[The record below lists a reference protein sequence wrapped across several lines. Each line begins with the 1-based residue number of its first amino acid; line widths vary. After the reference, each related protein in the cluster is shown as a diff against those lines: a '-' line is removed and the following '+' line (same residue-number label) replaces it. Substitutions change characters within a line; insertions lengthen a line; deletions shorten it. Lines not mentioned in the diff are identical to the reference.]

1 MPISKQI
8 MLGCA
13 AALAAAIALPV
24 LAQPAA
30 APKSLLAY
38 TPKPVKL
45 PGYGGNKPI
54 TRLSEVLAKHKGQS
68 SWTEQVI
75 KTDRFDTRWVQM
87 APGEKVSTRYYG
99 DDRVMWV
106 VWQGQIRFS
115 IEGQEPFVASKGFLV
130 QVPQRVRYSME
141 TVGSEP
147 SLRYEVTR
155 AGQLPNFPADNGEA
169 KPPNAP
175 DGTEYVKVSTPTQP
189 DKYEGVNKPFVDFFK
204 DVVAKDPVKGPN
216 PSLVLMDEG
225 NMSNIIRGKGFATP
239 PPTNKGHFHVGR
251 DEFWFI
257 LEGRVEYLIQDIG
270 LVSADPGDIAFV
282 PPGRWHRAAWALGKN
297 GEAQTDTRLSFNA
310 NPYTFHAFGPDAGG
324 EQ

>member
-1 MPISKQI
+1 MRISKQI

-13 AALAAAIALPV
+13 AALVASTALPV
-24 LAQPAA
+24 LAQPA
-30 APKSLLAY
+30 KSLLAY
-38 TPKPVKL
+38 TPKPIKL
-45 PGYGGNKPI
+45 PAYGSNKPV
-54 TRLSEVLAKHKGQS
+54 TRLSDVLAKHKGQA

-87 APGEKVSTRYYG
+87 APGEKLSTRYYG

-106 VWQGQIRFS
+106 VWQGQIRFN

-130 QVPQRVRYSME
+130 QVPQRVRYSAE
-141 TVGSEP
+141 TVGNEP

-155 AGQLPNFPADNGEA
+155 AGQHPNFPADNGEP

-175 DGTEYVKVSTPTQP
+175 DGTEYVKVSTSTQP
-189 DKYEGVNKPFVDFFK
+189 DTYEGVNKPFVDFFK

-216 PSLVLMDEG
+216 PSLVMMDEG
-225 NMSNIIRGKGFATP
+225 NMSNIIRGKGVPTP
-239 PPTNKGHFHVGR
+239 PPSNKGHFHVGR

-257 LEGRVEYLIQDIG
+257 LEGKIDYLIEDIG
-270 LVSADPGDIAFV
+270 LITADAGDIVFV
-282 PPGRWHRAAWALGKN
+282 PPGRWHRASWADG
-297 GEAQTDTRLSFNA
+297 QTDTRLSFNA

-324 EQ
+324 SQ

>member
-1 MPISKQI
+1 MKIPAKTVLALS
-8 MLGCA
+8 MLGF
-13 AALAAAIALPV
+13 LALPV
-24 LAQPAA
+24 LAQPPA

-45 PGYGGNKPI
+45 PPYGKNKPI
-54 TRLSEVLAKHKGQS
+54 THLVDVLAAHKGQS
-68 SWTEQVI
+68 SWTHQVI
-75 KTDRFDTRWVQM
+75 KTDRFDTRWVSM

-106 VWQGQIRFS
+106 VWQGQIRFN

-155 AGQLPNFPADNGEA
+155 AGQHPNFPADNGEA
-169 KPPNAP
+169 KPANTP
-175 DGTEYVKVSTPTQP
+175 DGIEYVKVSTPTQP
-189 DKYEGVNKPFVDFFK
+189 DKYEGVNKPYVDFFK

-216 PSLVLMDEG
+216 PSLVMMDEG
-225 NMSNIIRGKGFATP
+225 NMSNIIRGKGVPTP
-239 PPTNKGHFHVGR
+239 PPSNKGHFHVGR

-257 LEGRVEYLIQDIG
+257 LEGKIDYLIEDIG
-270 LVSADPGDIAFV
+270 LITADAGDIVFV
-282 PPGRWHRAAWALGKN
+282 PPGRWHRASWADG
-297 GEAQTDTRLSFNA
+297 QTDTRLSFNA

-324 EQ
+324 SQ

>member
-8 MLGCA
+8 LLGCA
-13 AALAAAIALPV
+13 AALAAATALPAA
-24 LAQPAA
+24 AQPAA

-38 TPKPVKL
+38 TPKPVKM
-45 PGYGGNKPI
+45 PAYGKNKPV
-54 TRLSEVLAKHKGQS
+54 THLVDVLAAHKGQS
-68 SWTEQVI
+68 SWTHQVI

-106 VWQGQIRFS
+106 VWQGQIRFN

-141 TVGSEP
+141 TIGSEP

-155 AGQLPNFPADNGEA
+155 TGQHPNFPADNGEA
-169 KPPNAP
+169 KPANTP
-175 DGTEYVKVSTPTQP
+175 DGVEYVKVSTPTQP

-225 NMSNIIRGKGFATP
+225 NMSNIIRGKGIPTP
-239 PPTNKGHFHVGR
+239 PDTNKGHFHVGR

-257 LEGRVEYLIQDIG
+257 LEGKVEYLIQDIG
-270 LVSADPGDIAFV
+270 LVKADPGDIAFV
-282 PPGRWHRAAWALGKN
+282 PPGRWHRASWADGP
-297 GEAQTDTRLSFNA
+297 TDTRLSFNA

>member
-1 MPISKQI
+1 MRISKQI

-13 AALAAAIALPV
+13 AALVASTALPV
-24 LAQPAA
+24 LAQPA
-30 APKSLLAY
+30 KSLLAY
-38 TPKPVKL
+38 TPKPTKL
-45 PGYGGNKPI
+45 PAYDSNKPV
-54 TRLSEVLAKHKGQS
+54 TRLSDVLAKHKGQA

-87 APGEKVSTRYYG
+87 APGEKLSTRYYG

-106 VWQGQIRFS
+106 VWQGQIRFN

-130 QVPQRVRYSME
+130 QVPQRVRYSAE
-141 TVGSEP
+141 TVGNEP

-155 AGQLPNFPADNGEA
+155 AGQHPNFPADNGEP

-175 DGTEYVKVSTPTQP
+175 DGTEYVKVSTSTQP
-189 DKYEGVNKPFVDFFK
+189 DTYEGVNKPFVDFFK

-216 PSLVLMDEG
+216 PSLVMMDEG
-225 NMSNIIRGKGFATP
+225 NMSNIIRGKGVPTP
-239 PPTNKGHFHVGR
+239 PPSNKGHFHVGR

-257 LEGRVEYLIQDIG
+257 LEGKIDYLIEDIG
-270 LVSADPGDIAFV
+270 LITADAGDIVFV
-282 PPGRWHRAAWALGKN
+282 PPGRWHRASWADG
-297 GEAQTDTRLSFNA
+297 QTDTRLSFNA

-324 EQ
+324 SQ

>member
-1 MPISKQI
+1 MRISKQI

-13 AALAAAIALPV
+13 AALVASTALPV
-24 LAQPAA
+24 LAQPA
-30 APKSLLAY
+30 KSLLAY
-38 TPKPVKL
+38 TPKPTKL
-45 PGYGGNKPI
+45 PAYGSNKPV
-54 TRLSEVLAKHKGQS
+54 TRLSDVLAKHKGQA

-87 APGEKVSTRYYG
+87 APGEKLSTRYYG

-106 VWQGQIRFS
+106 VWQGQIRFN

-130 QVPQRVRYSME
+130 QVPQHVRYSAE
-141 TVGSEP
+141 TVGNEP

-155 AGQLPNFPADNGEA
+155 AGQHPNFPADNGEP

-175 DGTEYVKVSTPTQP
+175 DGTEYVKVSTSTQP
-189 DKYEGVNKPFVDFFK
+189 DTYEGVNKPFVDFFK

-216 PSLVLMDEG
+216 PSLVMMDEG
-225 NMSNIIRGKGFATP
+225 NMSNIIRGKGVPTP
-239 PPTNKGHFHVGR
+239 PPSNKGHFHVGR

-257 LEGRVEYLIQDIG
+257 LEGKIDYLIEDIG
-270 LVSADPGDIAFV
+270 LITADAGDIVFV
-282 PPGRWHRAAWALGKN
+282 PPGRWHRASWADG
-297 GEAQTDTRLSFNA
+297 QTDTRLSFNA

-324 EQ
+324 SQ

>member
-1 MPISKQI
+1 MRLSKQM

-13 AALAAAIALPV
+13 AALAAGTALPA

-30 APKSLLAY
+30 APKALLAY
-38 TPKPVKL
+38 TPKPTTL
-45 PGYGGNKPI
+45 PSYGGNKPV
-54 TRLSEVLAKHKGQS
+54 TRLAEVLAKHKGQA

-106 VWQGQIRFS
+106 VWQGQIRFN

-141 TVGSEP
+141 TVGNEP

-155 AGQLPNFPADNGEA
+155 AGQHPNFPADNGEP

-189 DKYEGVNKPFVDFFK
+189 DKYEGVNKPYVDFFK

-216 PSLVLMDEG
+216 PSLVMMDEG
-225 NMSNIIRGKGFATP
+225 NMSNIIRGKGVPTP

-257 LEGRVEYLIQDIG
+257 LEGKIDYLIEDIG
-270 LVSADPGDIAFV
+270 LVTANEGDIVFV
-282 PPGRWHRAAWALGKN
+282 PPGRWHRASWADG
-297 GEAQTDTRLSFNA
+297 QTDTRLSFNA
-310 NPYTFHAFGPDAGG
+310 NPYTFHAFGADSGG

>member
-1 MPISKQI
+1 MRLSKRM
-8 MLGCA
+8 MLGCT
-13 AALAAAIALPV
+13 AALGAMLAASMALPV
-24 LAQPAA
+24 LAQPA
-30 APKSLLAY
+30 KSLLAY
-38 TPKPVKL
+38 TPKPTRL
-45 PGYGGNKPI
+45 PAYGSNKPV
-54 TRLSEVLAKHKGQS
+54 TRLSEVLAKHKGQA

-87 APGEKVSTRYYG
+87 APGEKLSTRYYG

-106 VWQGQIRFS
+106 VWQGQIRFN

-141 TVGSEP
+141 TVGNEP

-155 AGQLPNFPADNGEA
+155 AGQLPNFPADNGEP

-175 DGTEYVKVSTPTQP
+175 DGTEYVKISTPTQP
-189 DKYEGVNKPFVDFFK
+189 DKYEGVNKPYVDFFK
-204 DVVAKDPVKGPN
+204 DVVAKDPVKGPS
-216 PSLVLMDEG
+216 PSLVMMDEG
-225 NMSNIIRGKGFATP
+225 NMSNIIRGKGIPTP

-257 LEGRVEYLIQDIG
+257 LEGKIEHLIEDIG
-270 LVSADPGDIAFV
+270 LVSSDPGDIVFV
-282 PPGRWHRAAWALGKN
+282 PPGRWHRASFADG
-297 GEAQTDTRLSFNA
+297 QTDTRLSFNA
-310 NPYTFHAFGPDAGG
+310 NPYTFHAFGPAAGG

>member
-1 MPISKQI
+1 MRISKQI

-13 AALAAAIALPV
+13 AALVASTALPV
-24 LAQPAA
+24 LAQPA
-30 APKSLLAY
+30 KSLLAY
-38 TPKPVKL
+38 TPKPIKL
-45 PGYGGNKPI
+45 PAYGSNKPV
-54 TRLSEVLAKHKGQS
+54 TRLSDVLAKHKGQA

-87 APGEKVSTRYYG
+87 APGEKLSTRYYG

-106 VWQGQIRFS
+106 VWQGQIRFN

-130 QVPQRVRYSME
+130 QVPQRVRYSAE
-141 TVGSEP
+141 TVGNEP

-155 AGQLPNFPADNGEA
+155 AGQLPNFPADNGEP

-175 DGTEYVKVSTPTQP
+175 DGTEYVKVSTSTQP
-189 DKYEGVNKPFVDFFK
+189 DTYEGVNKPFVDFFK

-216 PSLVLMDEG
+216 PSLVMMDEG
-225 NMSNIIRGKGFATP
+225 NMSNIIRGKGVPTP
-239 PPTNKGHFHVGR
+239 PPSNKGHFHVGR

-257 LEGRVEYLIQDIG
+257 LEGKIDYLIEDIG
-270 LVSADPGDIAFV
+270 LITADAGDIVFV
-282 PPGRWHRAAWALGKN
+282 PPGRWHRASWADG
-297 GEAQTDTRLSFNA
+297 QTDTRLSFNA

-324 EQ
+324 SQ

>member
-1 MPISKQI
+1 MRVSKQM

-13 AALAAAIALPV
+13 AALAAAALPA
-24 LAQPAA
+24 LAQPPA
-30 APKSLLAY
+30 APPKALLAY
-38 TPKPVKL
+38 TPKPTRL
-45 PGYGGNKPI
+45 PAYGSNKPV
-54 TRLSEVLAKHKGQS
+54 TRLSEVLAKHKGQA

-75 KTDRFDTRWVQM
+75 KTDRFDTRWAQM
-87 APGEKVSTRYYG
+87 APGEKLSTRYYG

-106 VWQGQIRFS
+106 VWQGQIRFN

-141 TVGSEP
+141 TVGNEP

-155 AGQLPNFPADNGEA
+155 AGQHPNFPADNGEP

-175 DGTEYVKVSTPTQP
+175 DGTEYVKISTPTQP
-189 DKYEGVNKPFVDFFK
+189 DKYEGVNKPYVDFLK
-204 DVVAKDPVKGPN
+204 DVVAKDPVKGPS
-216 PSLVLMDEG
+216 PSLVMMDEG
-225 NMSNIIRGKGFATP
+225 NMSNIIRGKGIPTP

-257 LEGRVEYLIQDIG
+257 LEGKIEHLIEDIG
-270 LVSADPGDIAFV
+270 LVSSDAGDIVFV
-282 PPGRWHRAAWALGKN
+282 PPGRWHRATFADG
-297 GEAQTDTRLSFNA
+297 QTDTRLSFNA
-310 NPYTFHAFGPDAGG
+310 NPYTFHAFAPNSGG